1 MNYRVVFNTTGKVLK
16 IESFL
21 MILPLIVSLIYREW
35 TSAIAFLITVAA
47 TYIIGFMLTWL
58 LKVKSHLFFAKE
70 GLLIVALAWIAMS
83 LFGALPFV
91 ISGEIPNYVDAFFE
105 TVSGFTTTGASIL
118 TNIEELSHGML
129 FWRSFTHWV
138 GGMGVL
144 VFIMAITS
152 KSNDRSMHI
161 LRAEMPG
168 PKIDKFVPKAR
179 QTSLILYLIYSAMTL
194 LLIIMLLFGDM
205 NLFESIVHAFGT
217 AGTGG
222 FGVKADS
229 IASYS
234 NYTQWVL
241 AIFMLLFGINF
252 NLYYLIIIGK
262 IGSALKSSELW
273 TYFGIFVCAITLICF
288 NVYELYGEFSE
299 VLRVSVFQVSSIMTT
314 TGFATTDF
322 ALWPAL
328 SKTILIILMIIGA
341 CAGSTAGGFKV
352 SRTIILFK
360 KIIND
365 LRKVIHPRTA
375 TVVKF
380 EGRRLDEGT
389 INGVTTYTT
398 IYFIITLA
406 VFLLLSF
413 DIGIPKEYAIE
424 TNLSAT
430 LACFNNIGPGLS
442 LVGPN
447 VSYSVYS
454 PFSKIVLSLSML
466 LGRLEIYPIL
476 IALNITTW
484 LKK

>member
-1 MNYRVVFNTTGKVLK
+1 MNSLSNLVVALSLDTLAFGGQIVVIGMATIFAVLTL
-16 IESFL
+16 L
-21 MILPLIVSLIYREW
+21 MFALKLFELIFRRSIPRD
-35 TSAIAFLITVAA
+35 
-47 TYIIGFMLTWL
+47 
-58 LKVKSHLFFAKE
+58 KE
-70 GLLIVALAWIAMS
+70 GLIH
-83 LFGALPFV
+83 
-91 ISGEIPNYVDAFFE
+91 
-105 TVSGFTTTGASIL
+105 TVG
-118 TNIEELSHGML
+118 
-129 FWRSFTHWV
+129 
-138 GGMGVL
+138 
-144 VFIMAITS
+144 
-152 KSNDRSMHI
+152 
-161 LRAEMPG
+161 
-168 PKIDKFVPKAR
+168 
-179 QTSLILYLIYSAMTL
+179 
-194 LLIIMLLFGDM
+194 IMLLFG
-205 NLFESIVHAFGT
+205 L
-217 AGTGG
+217 
-222 FGVKADS
+222 
-229 IASYS
+229 
-234 NYTQWVL
+234 
-241 AIFMLLFGINF
+241 NF

-273 TYFGIFVCAITLICF
+273 TYFGIFVCAVTLICF

-442 LVGPN
+442 LVGPTM
-447 VSYSVYS
+447 SYSVYS
-454 PFSKIVLSLSML
+454 PFSKILLSLSML